1 MWRNIMRLTKSKK
14 VLVLHYSIE
23 YRYRYRYK
31 LLFGIAPSNKN
42 LRSIMRKLKKYG

>member
-1 MWRNIMRLTKSKK
+1 MRLTKSKK
-14 VLVLHYSIE
+14 VSVLHYSIE
-23 YRYRYRYK
+23 YRYRYK